1 MCVSFHFLL
10 AMSWLHFRVIS
21 TFNQE
26 DIYLLDKVGSN
37 FDNQSMIFH
46 KIMLLMCV
54 ESREIIPHSWRGPHP
69 GLQIFVRNYLVAM
82 KDKRALN
89 PSGYLVT

>member
-1 MCVSFHFLL
+1 
-10 AMSWLHFRVIS
+10 MSWLHFQVIS

-26 DIYLLDKVGSN
+26 EIYLLDKVRSN
-37 FDNQSMIFH
+37 FDTWSMIFH

-69 GLQIFVRNYLVAM
+69 GLQIYVRNNLVAM
-82 KDKRALN
+82 KDKGAVN